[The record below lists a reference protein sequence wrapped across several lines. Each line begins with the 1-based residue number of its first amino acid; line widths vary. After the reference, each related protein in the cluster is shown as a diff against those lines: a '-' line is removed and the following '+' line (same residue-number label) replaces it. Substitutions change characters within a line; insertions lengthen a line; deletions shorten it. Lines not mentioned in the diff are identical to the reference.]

1 MKNANRNI
9 LLAATAALALAVAP
23 SALAD
28 VRIHVNLPLPPPPH
42 EVLRHAPLLPPPH
55 VDIRVDRRDRD
66 RHGRWSHDSRYRG
79 DQWRHDHRSRDG
91 ARWAFVEGR
100 WVKRPFLGAVWV
112 DGYHDRRGRWVPGYW
127 TRARYR

>member
-9 LLAATAALALAVAP
+9 LLAATVAP
-23 SALAD
+23 SALSD

-42 EVLRHAPLLPPPH
+42 KVLRHAPLPPPPH

-66 RHGRWSHDSRYRG
+66 RHGRWNYGNRYRDDRYRDDG
-79 DQWRHDHRSRDG
+79 WRNDRRDRD
-91 ARWAFVEGR
+91 RWAYVEGR
-100 WVKRPFLGAVWV
+100 WVKRPFPGAVWV
-112 DGYHDRRGRWVPGYW
+112 DGYHDRWGRWVPGYW